1 MRKLFSFWHRAILLL
16 GIWAELCIRY
26 RGGGSGTTLGDRCR
40 GWEKRETK
48 EEKEVSS
55 ESRMV
60 EDYFKGQF
68 HKNPFFF
75 KMGSPSICIEEM
87 YTACIYFIYSTK
99 TGQRPYNDHISRSHQ
114 KKV

>member
-1 MRKLFSFWHRAILLL
+1 MRKLFPFWHRAILLL

-68 HKNPFFF
+68 HKNLFFS
-75 KMGSPSICIEEM
+75 KWVAPASALKRCIRP
-87 YTACIYFIYSTK
+87 AFISFI
-99 TGQRPYNDHISRSHQ
+99 QQ
-114 KKV
+114 KLAKGLTTII